1 MKQIH
6 WKNLALA
13 VCGAFVAGAGPA
25 FGAAVE
31 GMTVLEIPKLK
42 AAGIAA
48 LSAGVGLA
56 WPVALAFFVPTY
68 KTQKR
73 IETNKSIEE

>member
-1 MKQIH
+1 MKQIN

-13 VCGAFVAGAGPA
+13 VSGAFLAGAGPS

-31 GMTVLEIPKLK
+31 GMGVLDVPRLK
-42 AAGIAA
+42 AAAMAA
-48 LSAGVGLA
+48 VSAGVGLA

-68 KTQKR
+68 KK
-73 IETNKSIEE
+73 K

>member
-1 MKQIH
+1 MKDIN

-13 VCGAFVAGAGPA
+13 VSGAFLAGAGPS

-31 GMTVLEIPKLK
+31 GMGVLDVPRLK
-42 AAGIAA
+42 AAAMAA
-48 LSAGVGLA
+48 VSAGVSLA

-68 KTQKR
+68 KK
-73 IETNKSIEE
+73 K